1 MQAHYKLK
9 NCHCCGF
16 VSENSLHHFNFGQWL
31 SSDSEHVSSSPRII
45 FAKFQVFGEKK
56 DHLLRKE
63 VKYNKMQGLYYNSN
77 CTLSARQHIKQY
89 NQLSSLS
96 LSENPQRSV
105 KLSVVNVLLNDWK
118 LGRSCYNGST
128 LFLLLD
134 DVFKSDD
141 ILQQIVFLEEM

>member
-1 MQAHYKLK
+1 
-9 NCHCCGF
+9 
-16 VSENSLHHFNFGQWL
+16 
-31 SSDSEHVSSSPRII
+31 
-45 FAKFQVFGEKK
+45 
-56 DHLLRKE
+56 
-63 VKYNKMQGLYYNSN
+63 MQGLYYKSN
-77 CTLSARQHIKQY
+77 CTLCARQHIKQY

-134 DVFKSDD
+134 DDFKSDD